1 MTRKIQLQPIGVIH
15 TPFRQP
21 AGTPIQPSRARGARG
36 KVQLFP
42 GFERGLKDLEAFER
56 VWLLYCFHRPL
67 EPSLLVTPFLDTQPR
82 GIFATR
88 SPARPCPIGF
98 SAVRLLRVRECGIL
112 DVADID
118 VIDGTPLLD
127 IKPYV
132 PEFDCFPA
140 SKAGWFDASKSRR
153 RLADGRFDRRRGGN
167 WEPGQPNQP

>member
-1 MTRKIQLQPIGVIH
+1 MIRKIQLQPIGVIH

-21 AGTPIQPSRARGARG
+21 AGTPIQPSRAKGARG

-42 GFERGLKDLEAFER
+42 GFERGLKDLEGFER
-56 VWLLYCFHRPL
+56 VWLLYWFHKPL
-67 EPSLLVTPFLDTQPR
+67 DPSLLVTPFLDTQPR

-140 SKAGWFDASKSRR
+140 SKAGWFDESRSRR
-153 RLADGRFDRRRGGN
+153 CLADGRFDRRGCRNG
-167 WEPGQPNQP
+167 